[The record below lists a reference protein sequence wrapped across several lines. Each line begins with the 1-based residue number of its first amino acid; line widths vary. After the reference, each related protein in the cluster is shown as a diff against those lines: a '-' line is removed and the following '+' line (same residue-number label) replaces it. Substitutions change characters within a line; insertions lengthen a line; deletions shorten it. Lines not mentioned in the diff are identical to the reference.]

1 VAFQLLNVSESE
13 ENNTMTSSTRTL
25 TIAAALAALTALP
38 VSALAQTAPPDQPPT
53 TPQAQPAIDQ
63 QAAKQHL
70 TAARDTLSQVTQLPA
85 AAQLTG
91 DARTQVSQLISN
103 FNELIT
109 TQTSWQESLAKV
121 QANLT
126 ALLGPPSEAKPA
138 SGNLDP
144 SIQAR
149 LVEFRKHL
157 ENFEK
162 VAAGRAAA
170 EPPPA
175 TPPTSAPPTSA
186 PPATP
191 PTTAPPTAPPTQ
203 PQAPQPPTA
212 PAGEPVLVDQQ
223 QALRHINA
231 IEAILTPR
239 PAGAVGTAGTTAPAT
254 AMGTPLVTIDRA
266 QLETLKTH
274 LAELKR
280 LMEKK

>member
-1 VAFQLLNVSESE
+1 VLNIG
-13 ENNTMTSSTRTL
+13 ENEVTYDASTRTL

-38 VSALAQTAPPDQPPT
+38 VSAFAQTAPPDQPPT

-63 QAAKQHL
+63 QAAKRHL

-85 AAQLTG
+85 AGQLTG
-91 DARTQVSQLISN
+91 DARTQVSQLIN

-126 ALLGPPSEAKPA
+126 ALLGPPSDTKPA

-144 SIQAR
+144 LIQAR
-149 LVEFRKHL
+149 LVEFRNHL
-157 ENFEK
+157 ENFER
-162 VAAGRAAA
+162 VASGRPAA

-175 TPPTSAPPTSA
+175 TPPTSAPP
-186 PPATP
+186 ATP
-191 PTTAPPTAPPTQ
+191 PAAAPPTAPPPSQ
-203 PQAPQPPTA
+203 PAAPQPPTA

-239 PAGAVGTAGTTAPAT
+239 AAAPVGTTGTTAPAT
-254 AMGTPLVTIDRA
+254 SVGTPLVTIDRA